1 MKWSQKVQSPNTT
14 CWKIRKRK
22 GQLSSRPHS
31 RQKTRFFRLLRFIL
45 VGGSSAFLRF
55 SSFSLRCLGLMV
67 VDKNWVD
74 TEVSEP
80 SVQCARVYRLKDD
93 LNCWQYQ
100 RQIGTLPETNS
111 KSPWKWMVEDVI
123 SSWVSAYFSGVMF
136 VSGRVPI
143 KLLLKAPCL
152 HIWHSWKH
160 CWQVMNLAEFK
171 R

>member
-74 TEVSEP
+74 TEASEP
-80 SVQCARVYRLKDD
+80 SVQCARVFRLKDD
-93 LNCWQYQ
+93 VNCWQYE

-111 KSPWKWMVEDVI
+111 SAPENGWWKMSFPLGFRPI
-123 SSWVSAYFSGVMF
+123 FSGVMF

-143 KLLLKAPCL
+143 KWLLKATCL